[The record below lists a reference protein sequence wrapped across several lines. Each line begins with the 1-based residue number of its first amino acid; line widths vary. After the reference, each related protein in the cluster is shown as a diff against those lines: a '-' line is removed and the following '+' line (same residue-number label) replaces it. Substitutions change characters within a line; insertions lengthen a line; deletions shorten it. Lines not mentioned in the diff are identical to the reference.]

1 MATSYEIDAEIYSGV
16 DSKIGEDI
24 DEEKLN
30 TLLIERNAK
39 IEERRYG

>member
-16 DSKIGEDI
+16 DSEIGEDI

-39 IEERRYG
+39 IEEHRYG